1 MARPR
6 IIVDS
11 SIWIDHINKGDATLA
26 ELLRRRWVVMH
37 PMIYAE
43 VSLGSI
49 KQRKAVLGELQE
61 LPQAVAASHS
71 EVIAMVEWLELH
83 NKGIGY
89 VDAHLLAATK
99 LLEGGRL
106 ITGDKRLRAQ
116 AARLGLAYH
125 A

>member
-1 MARPR
+1 MARQR
-6 IIVDS
+6 VIVDS
-11 SIWIDHINKGDATLA
+11 SIWIDHINNGDATLA
-26 ELLRRRWVVMH
+26 ELLRRRLVVMH

-43 VSLGSI
+43 VALGSI
-49 KQRKAVLGELQE
+49 KQRKVVLGELQE

-71 EVIAMVEWLELH
+71 EVIAMIEWLELH

-99 LLEGGRL
+99 LLDGGRL
-106 ITGDKRLRAQ
+106 ITRDKRLMAQ
-116 AARLGLAYH
+116 AKRLDLAYN